1 MENDK
6 AVLASHRFTL
16 ASHRFTLGYHRI
28 GMQTNANFPS
38 YSLGRSQQCRASE
51 TASSDHGKH
60 FP

>member
-6 AVLASHRFTL
+6 AVL